1 LSLPSPSRPTCPDHA
16 SALSSAEEAAAS
28 PGSGTA
34 VTGPGGVTAAG
45 SPQAAQT
52 AAAILS
58 AGGTAVDAA
67 IAASAVQCVVEFPW
81 CGLGGDGFLLIRP
94 ARGDVVA
101 INGSGAAPGRAA
113 EGLDG
118 LDRVPR
124 FGPRS
129 VAVPGL
135 VSAWELAHGRFG
147 TRPLPELLEPAIG
160 IARDGFAADPRL
172 SSAIKAAREDPS
184 ISPGLAALLAGS
196 DGTRFA
202 QPDLATTLAEISSGG
217 SKYFYRGAFARQ
229 MADHLTSRGGVL
241 SAGDMAAH
249 TMDWSRPLAIGYRG
263 HVIYEHPPVSL
274 GSILLQELRI
284 FEQCDSSQLA
294 FGSAGL
300 IDLMVRCKIAA
311 FADAFAADDSL
322 GVDARLSL
330 GRARW
335 WRDRLPGL
343 PAPPGVP
350 VVGDTGAGSTAQAPV
365 VPGGPDTTCLAVR
378 DAAGTT
384 VTVIHSLFNTFG
396 SREVVEGT
404 GVILN
409 DRLASLAVP
418 GSGPAGGTVAGP
430 RLAPGG
436 RPPHTLNS
444 YLVVRGDDVVIA
456 GATPGGRGQVQTSF
470 QVLVNLVDK
479 GMNPLE
485 AVCAPR
491 WMHGTPRTAVDDGA
505 LYLEAALGQQTVARL
520 ADLGHAV
527 RISDD
532 ADEMFGSCTAVGSAP
547 SGSYAVADGRRGSAA
562 DST

>member
-1 LSLPSPSRPTCPDHA
+1 M
-16 SALSSAEEAAAS
+16 LSSAEKATAS
-28 PGSGTA
+28 PGPAGPGTA
-34 VTGPGGVTAAG
+34 VTGPGGVIAAG

-52 AAAILS
+52 AADVLS

-94 ARGDVVA
+94 ARGNVVA

-113 EGLDG
+113 DGLDG

-147 TRPLPELLEPAIG
+147 TRPLPELIEPAIG
-160 IARDGFAADPRL
+160 VAQDGFAADPRL
-172 SSAIKAAREDPS
+172 SSAIKAAREDPA

-202 QPDLATTLAEISSGG
+202 QPELAATLAEISSGG
-217 SKYFYRGAFARQ
+217 SNYFYRGAFARRV
-229 MADHLTSRGGVL
+229 ADCLRSRGGVL
-241 SAGDMAAH
+241 SADDMAAH
-249 TMDWSRPLAIGYRG
+249 TMDWSPALAIGYRG
-263 HVIYEHPPVSL
+263 HMIYEHPPVSL

-294 FGSAGL
+294 FGSAEL

-311 FADAFAADDSL
+311 FADAFADGSL
-322 GVDARLSL
+322 GVGSRLSL

-335 WRDRLPGL
+335 WRNRLPDL
-343 PAPPGVP
+343 PAPGAANT
-350 VVGDTGAGSTAQAPV
+350 GDGPV

-418 GSGPAGGTVAGP
+418 GAGPAGGTVPGP

-444 YLVVRGDDVVIA
+444 YLVMRGDDVVIA

-470 QVLVNLVDK
+470 QVLVNLIDK
-479 GMNPLE
+479 GMSPLD

-505 LYLEAALGQQTVARL
+505 LYLEAGLGEQTAARL
-520 ADLGHAV
+520 SGLGHAV

-532 ADEMFGSCTAVGSAP
+532 PDDEMFGSCTAVGSAP

-562 DST
+562 DGTQPKEDQWRS